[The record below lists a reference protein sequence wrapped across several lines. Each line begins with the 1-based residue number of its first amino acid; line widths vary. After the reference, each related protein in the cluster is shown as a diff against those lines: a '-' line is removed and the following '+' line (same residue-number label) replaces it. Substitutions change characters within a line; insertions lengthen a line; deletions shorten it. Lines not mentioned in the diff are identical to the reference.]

1 MNSKQQKTVDR
12 IKATLDKELVRRN
25 ADSDTIKYEVKTFE
39 VDDSYFE
46 KHGLV
51 FVYAQWGIVGDEGTF
66 AAAIC
71 RESVHF
77 RIGPRGG
84 TVYMVDK
91 VRGGGIAYKNMDWYV
106 RDPMRYAYLTA
117 SMCER
122 KRREWRE
129 KHKMA

>member
-1 MNSKQQKTVDR
+1 MNGKQQKIVDR
-12 IKATLDKELVRRN
+12 IKATLDKELARRN
-25 ADSDTIKYEVKTFE
+25 DEAHDLKYEVKTFE

-46 KHGLV
+46 EYGLV
-51 FVYAQWGIVGDEGTF
+51 FVYTQWGIVGDEGTL
-66 AAAIC
+66 AAALC

-122 KRREWRE
+122 KHHEWRE
-129 KHKMA
+129 KHKTA

>member
-1 MNSKQQKTVDR
+1 MNSKQQKMVDR
-12 IKATLDKELVRRN
+12 IKASLDKELARRN
-25 ADSDTIKYEVKTFE
+25 DEAHDLKYEVKTFE

-46 KHGLV
+46 EHGIV
-51 FVYAQWGIVGDEGTF
+51 FVYAQWGIVGDEGTL
-66 AAAIC
+66 AAALC

-77 RIGPRGG
+77 RIGQRGG

-122 KRREWRE
+122 KHREWHE
-129 KHKMA
+129 KHKTA

>member
-1 MNSKQQKTVDR
+1 MNDRQQKMVDR
-12 IKATLDKELVRRN
+12 IKTTLDKELARRN
-25 ADSDTIKYEVKTFE
+25 SEEHDLKYEVKTFE

-46 KHGLV
+46 EHSLV
-51 FVYAQWGIVGDEGTF
+51 FVYAQWGIVGDEGTL
-66 AAAIC
+66 AAALC

-77 RIGPRGG
+77 KIGPRGG

-91 VRGGGIAYKNMDWYV
+91 VHGGIAHKKMDWYV

-122 KRREWRE
+122 RHREWRE
-129 KHKMA
+129 KHKTA